1 MSAAG
6 VGVDPMKGT
15 RMFEPGS
22 KTERIGAFVS
32 EGVWRTRLRDLPR
45 GRMLLMKALRA
56 LLVAGRRFIDNR
68 CTLQASSLTFY
79 SLLSIV
85 PVLAMAF
92 GVAKGFGLQRHLRS
106 QLLETFAGQEAVL
119 VRAIEYADV
128 LLESTKAGMIAG
140 VGVAVLLWSVMR
152 VLWHIESSFNEIWEV
167 TRPRPLGRRFSN
179 YLSIILI
186 SPVVVIISGSLT
198 VFISAQ
204 VSYIFDKLGL
214 LGVLSPVL
222 FLALKLLSYA
232 LIWALLA
239 FVYIT
244 VPHTRVRPATGVAAA
259 VAAGTM
265 YQLLQWIYINFQI
278 GISKYNAIYGSF
290 AALPLF
296 LIWLQLS
303 WVIVIFGAELS
314 FALQNVDRFELEPD
328 ARRAGPG
335 VRKLLCL
342 LITQLVVKDFVLGR
356 GAVSWDD
363 ISGRLDIPHRLTRE
377 ILGELKEAGVLGES
391 GNLYSGEL
399 FYQPARATDTLTI
412 EAVLEALDER
422 GAGELPMQKTSE
434 LGEITRALETFRET
448 LKNSPANRLLRD
460 V

>member
-1 MSAAG
+1 
-6 VGVDPMKGT
+6 
-15 RMFEPGS
+15 MFEAGS
-22 KTERIGAFVS
+22 RTGRIGAFVS
-32 EGVWRTRLRDLPR
+32 EGVWRTRLRDMPR
-45 GRMLLMKALRA
+45 GRMLLFKALRA
-56 LLVAGRRFIDNR
+56 ILVAGRRFIDNR

-92 GVAKGFGLQRHLRS
+92 GLAKGFGLQRHLRS
-106 QLLETFAGQEAVL
+106 QLLETFAGQEEVL
-119 VRAIEYADV
+119 IRAIEYADV
-128 LLESTKAGMIAG
+128 LLETTKGGMMAG

-265 YQLLQWIYINFQI
+265 YQLVQWVYINFQI

-356 GAVSWDD
+356 GAVSWDE
-363 ISGRLDIPHRLTRE
+363 ISRRLDLPHRLTRE
-377 ILGELKEAGVLGES
+377 LLGELTEAGVLTES

-399 FYQPARATDTLTI
+399 YYQPARATDTLTI
-412 EAVLEALDER
+412 EAVLEALDAR
-422 GAGELPMQKTSE
+422 GAVELPMQKTSE
-434 LGEITRALETFRET
+434 LDEIARALEAFRET
-448 LKNSPANRLLRD
+448 LKGSPANRLLRD
-460 V
+460 I